1 MAIAFG
7 YQPISTLKEGFDAI
21 SEYQRLKLSKAMA
34 LLQSGSQFGQK
45 EAIGEGFGYLGSK
58 SAKNY
63 TNEAPTN
70 QNVGAIDYS
79 KMTQKDIQGMEYE
92 KLNDI
97 DTINQIVYSA
107 KDLPEAKN
115 KLALIGK
122 TIADKKGGID
132 MDTAVQLATMDEGLE
147 THYGRGS
154 KGSNINW
161 ASLIAQPKR
170 GAVGAKLKDYTVM
183 APDGT
188 LIPIGASNIE
198 EAYNKAK
205 KQAGVEG
212 SVYEGD
218 AGTVTK
224 NRLAWQ
230 KELLSSE
237 ATASALGLKVKDP
250 IIGAPYLV
258 HKKTGE
264 QVTDDELNRMFATIY
279 AKGKE
284 VKKKNKGI
292 TQITPK

>member
-63 TNEAPTN
+63 TNETSPEQVAGQIPSSSQDIKKLPDEQLTN
-70 QNVGAIDYS
+70 
-79 KMTQKDIQGMEYE
+79 
-92 KLNDI
+92 I

-115 KLALIGK
+115 KLALIAK
-122 TIADKKGGID
+122 TIADRKGGID
-132 MDTAVQLATMDEGLE
+132 MNTAVQLATMDEGLE
-147 THYGRGS
+147 THYGRSS
-154 KGSNINW
+154 KSSNINW

-170 GAVGAKLKDYTVM
+170 GAGGAKLKDYTVIS
-183 APDGT
+183 PDGT
-188 LIPIGASNIE
+188 LKFIAASNIE
-198 EAYNKAK
+198 EAHNKAK
-205 KQAGVEG
+205 KQEGVEG
-212 SVYEGD
+212 TVFEGD
-218 AGTVTK
+218 TATVTK
-224 NRLAWQ
+224 NRLDWQ
-230 KELLSSE
+230 KELLSNE

-250 IIGAPYLV
+250 IFGSPYLIN
-258 HKKTGE
+258 KKTGE

-284 VKKKNKGI
+284 VKKKNMGI
-292 TQITPK
+292 TQIKPK

>member
-63 TNEAPTN
+63 TNEAPTK
-70 QNVGAIDYS
+70 QNVGAVDYS
-79 KMTQKDIQGMEYE
+79 TMTQKDIQGMEYE

-115 KLALIGK
+115 KLALIAK

-132 MDTAVQLATMDEGLE
+132 MNTAVQLATMDEGLE

-170 GAVGAKLKDYTVM
+170 GAGGAKLKDYTVIS
-183 APDGT
+183 PDGT
-188 LIPIGASNIE
+188 LKFIAASNIE

-205 KQAGVEG
+205 KQVGDGTVF
-212 SVYEGD
+212 EGD
-218 AGTVTK
+218 TATVTK
-224 NRLAWQ
+224 NRLDWQ
-230 KELLSSE
+230 KELLSNE

-250 IIGAPYLV
+250 IFGSPYLIN
-258 HKKTGE
+258 KKTGE

-284 VKKKNKGI
+284 VKKKNMGI
-292 TQITPK
+292 TQIKPK